1 MNIKKIIKPV
11 HKKIVLGVCTTIV
24 IMIICSFYNPVKV
37 MADNEKASSNEAYY
51 SGQEILTYN
60 DDMLSVNDKELSDDS
75 NTTDTSDKDGICQS
89 EDGTWNYY
97 RNGKID
103 SGYTGLAENEAGWW
117 YVKDGAIDFS
127 YTGLVPNENGWWS
140 VINGKLD
147 FGYTGLMANEN
158 GWWSVINGK
167 LDFGYTGLMANE
179 NGWWSVINGKLDF
192 GYTGLMANEN
202 GWWYVDDGCIAFDYT
217 GNVSD
222 ETGIW
227 KVVNGHVE
235 SEAEQ
240 SFAAQ
245 LPAAEEYSQLV
256 VVESEAVHAT
266 VTMHEKQDGVWTEI
280 LRTDGFVGSMG
291 VGQASAYTSVTPQG
305 TFPLYFA
312 FGINPDP
319 GTIIPYLQVDEYDYW
334 VGDSWSDMYNQYVR
348 TDSPYTEWDDAEHI
362 IDYPDAYGYCLFIGY
377 NMEGTPEAG
386 SCYFLHCSNGRPT
399 AGCVSVSEEDMAFIL
414 THIGDSC
421 GIVIE

>member
-11 HKKIVLGVCTTIV
+11 HKKIVLGVCTSMF
-24 IMIICSFYNPVKV
+24 IMIICGFYNPVKV
-37 MADNEKASSNEAYY
+37 MADNEKTSINEAYY

-147 FGYTGLMANEN
+147 FGYTGLMANE
-158 GWWSVINGK
+158 
-167 LDFGYTGLMANE
+167 Y
-179 NGWWSVINGKLDF
+179 
-192 GYTGLMANEN
+192 
-202 GWWYVDDGCIAFDYT
+202 GWWYVDDGCIDFDYT

-256 VVESEAVHAT
+256 VVESEGVHAT

-312 FGINPDP
+312 FGINPDS

-334 VGDSWSDMYNQYVR
+334 VGDSWSDVYNQYVR